1 MVGRITI
8 GMILN
13 VQLLVVYELNTLLT
27 LIRTAKASSDRSL
40 EHSQRGD
47 SGRQKIRA
55 NWITGIAACI
65 PTGILHAAS
74 VVYLTVPNTVHAA
87 IIDPTYCKNI
97 SRTSQ
102 TINLIK
108 QLVPKAYYTCQSVN
122 MVMRRWEED
131 EYSHCRKLASVL
143 GICQLHNEKGS

>member
-1 MVGRITI
+1 
-8 GMILN
+8 MIE
-13 VQLLVVYELNTLLT
+13 YLLT
-27 LIRTAKASSDRSL
+27 LIRTAKASSGRSL

-97 SRTSQ
+97 SRTCKRSILSSSSYPERIIPVKVS
-102 TINLIK
+102 TR
-108 QLVPKAYYTCQSVN
+108 VT
-122 MVMRRWEED
+122 RRWEED
-131 EYSHCRKLASVL
+131 QYSHCCKLASVL
-143 GICQLHNEKGS
+143 GIGQLHNEKGS